1 MAAVRQKDTGPEIR
15 VRRLLHGLGYRYR
28 LHRKDLP
35 GRPDVV
41 FGPRRKVVFVHG
53 CFWHGHG
60 CAKGKLPKSRLDYWR
75 PKIESNIDRDKS
87 RLQQLKELGWKSYV
101 VWQCELADESTLKI
115 NLVSF
120 LEGRIDPEVTA

>member
-1 MAAVRQKDTGPEIR
+1 MMDNRSPELRSKTMAAVRQKDTG
-15 VRRLLHGLGYRYR
+15 H
-28 LHRKDLP
+28 D
-35 GRPDVV
+35 
-41 FGPRRKVVFVHG
+41 
-53 CFWHGHG
+53 CFWHG
-60 CAKGKLPKSRLDYWR
+60 CAKGKLPKSRLEYWG

-101 VWQCELADESTLKI
+101 VWQCELADESTLKS